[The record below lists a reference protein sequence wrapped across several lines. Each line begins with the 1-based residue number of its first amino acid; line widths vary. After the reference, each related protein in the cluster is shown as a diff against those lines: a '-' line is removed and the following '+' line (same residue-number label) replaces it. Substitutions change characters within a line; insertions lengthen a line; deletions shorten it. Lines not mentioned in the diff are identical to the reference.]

1 MKLNHPAKR
10 LTAALLS
17 GAMLFTLSA
26 PALAADPGT
35 APDTLPSAAAP
46 LNEENGDGSV
56 TFTIGGDDNN
66 YTFTTDRDTSFEEAG
81 VSYTHADNTLTFTG
95 THESLTIDA
104 PGVNVKITGTH
115 DQTLV
120 GKQGEPNSL
129 VLKITNSASVYIS
142 NLQDGVTSG
151 AQAITG
157 SANITSTG
165 AVTIYGTD
173 RAVGGAMLTVDAGGD
188 VEIANNHACA
198 AIWKDADITSGGNV
212 TIGSKNAGGW
222 AQGNRVDNSSLTVKA
237 AGDVTL
243 TGGSNYNAT
252 VQNPTIECGGK
263 LTIENTA
270 PNSRAAIGTMK
281 YTNTSGQEMVLRQD
295 GAFPRVVPSGA
306 STMPSLTDRV
316 KKLTAAPEE
325 KIPLTLTNC
334 HATNYTS
341 SDHRTSFYAGE
352 TVFVYPDRPTNGVSF
367 KKWIYPET
375 LTVTQNSNPDYIGFT
390 MPAEPVDI
398 TAVWNYYEAESQEL
412 DIKWNSET
420 VKLTPASFTD
430 DEPTVNVGNHA
441 LSVTYAD
448 NVYTVTLNDSS
459 ANDSLRI
466 TGYTGQDGKQP
477 SVKFVSYGNELD
489 SFDAE
494 DLKDF
499 VATDLRQPRPG
510 TSGSMSIRCAGD
522 VRINNDTDYAVYC
535 GGDVTITSGGDITIT
550 SGGETC
556 NALYSGGTL
565 RITSGGDVKITGSYR
580 AVSGSAVIIDCA
592 GDLTLT
598 STTAASTLSENTV
611 SVDSFTVS
619 NARNVT
625 ISSANVNEISEGLS
639 AQTASITCSGN
650 VEITGANNAVWAGFF
665 KINDAQNVTIHGKN
679 RAFEGYTGVIHCCGN
694 VALVSENGSAVM
706 SSHFT
711 IAEADHVTLTAAD
724 AVFKGTIAA
733 DYGDIPGDFLD
744 APVAEITCSG
754 DVELK
759 TTGNGPLVSP
769 SQNASDATLTYNQ
782 ANSYAYEVWA
792 DNALLTDVGEA
803 GTSFTLRED
812 TTYSSIHIIPDVP
825 APIIPD
831 DGGDGGD
838 GTGIAGAV
846 VAGVAI
852 GGAAAWGSYEIATR
866 VILNDLLP
874 EGAAIPANRGQ
885 LALLVWSTAGRPAPA
900 AAPAFADVADPDT
913 AAAAQWCVEQGLLD
927 AKMDGSFDPNG
938 WTPKFRVIE
947 VWNKAFPKQ

>member
-35 APDTLPSAAAP
+35 APDAAPAAAAP

-66 YTFTTDRDTSFEEAG
+66 YTFTTDHDTSFEEAG

-104 PGVNVKITGTH
+104 PGVNVKITGTP

-151 AQAITG
+151 AQAIAG
-157 SANITSTG
+157 KAEIKSDGN
-165 AVTIYGTD
+165 VTIYGTD

-188 VEIANNHACA
+188 VEIANNCACA
-198 AIWKDADITSGGNV
+198 AIWKGADITSGGNV

-222 AQGNRVDNSSLTVKA
+222 AQGTRADNSSLTVKA

-243 TGGSNYNAT
+243 TGGDNASPV

-295 GAFPRVVPSGA
+295 GAFPRAVPSGA
-306 STMPSLTDRV
+306 STTPSLNAPV

-334 HATNYTS
+334 YATNYTS
-341 SDHRTSFYAGE
+341 SDHRNSFYAGE
-352 TVFVYPDRPTNGVSF
+352 TVYVYPERPTNGVSF
-367 KKWIYPET
+367 KEWVYPDT
-375 LTVTQNSNPDYIGFT
+375 LTLTSNDPAYIGFA
-390 MPAEPVDI
+390 MPAEPVNI
-398 TAVWNYYEAESQEL
+398 TAVWNYYDAESQEL
-412 DIKWNSET
+412 DIQWNSET

-448 NVYTVTLNDSS
+448 NVYTVALNNSS
-459 ANDSLRI
+459 ANDSLSI

-477 SVKFVSYGNELD
+477 SVKFVSNGKELD

-494 DLKDF
+494 GLKDF

-535 GGDVTITSGGDITIT
+535 GGNVTITSGGDVTIT

-565 RITSGGDVKITGSYR
+565 RITSGGNVNI
-580 AVSGSAVIIDCA
+580 
-592 GDLTLT
+592 T
-598 STTAASTLSENTV
+598 STGIAIESREASITSGGDVTITSSDGYAISCYGAAAINCSG
-611 SVDSFTVS
+611 
-619 NARNVT
+619 NVT
-625 ISSANVNEISEGLS
+625 VNSSSATDFAVEGNALIIEN
-639 AQTASITCSGN
+639 AQDVTITAQKAIFHGYINSSVGFADSPAVRITCSGE
-650 VEITGANNAVWAGFF
+650 VTLKSTGAG
-665 KINDAQNVTIHGKN
+665 DTLL
-679 RAFEGYTGVIHCCGN
+679 EGLYYIFDP
-694 VALVSENGSAVM
+694 GSA
-706 SSHFT
+706 SQ
-711 IAEADHVTLTAAD
+711 
-724 AVFKGTIAA
+724 
-733 DYGDIPGDFLD
+733 
-744 APVAEITCSG
+744 
-754 DVELK
+754 
-759 TTGNGPLVSP
+759 TT
-769 SQNASDATLTYNQ
+769 TLTYNQ
-782 ANSYAYEVWA
+782 ANRYAYEVWA

-803 GTSFTLRED
+803 GTSFTLSED
-812 TTYSSIHIIPDVP
+812 TTYSSIHIIPNVP
-825 APIIPD
+825 APIIPG

-838 GTGIAGAV
+838 GSGIAGAV

-852 GGAAAWGSYEIATR
+852 GGAAVWGSYEIATR

-885 LALLVWSTAGRPAPA
+885 LALLVWNTAGRPAPA
-900 AAPAFADVADPDT
+900 AAPAFADVTDPDT
-913 AAAAQWCVEQGLLD
+913 AAAAQWCVEQGYLD
-927 AKMDGSFDPNG
+927 AKKDGKFDPNG